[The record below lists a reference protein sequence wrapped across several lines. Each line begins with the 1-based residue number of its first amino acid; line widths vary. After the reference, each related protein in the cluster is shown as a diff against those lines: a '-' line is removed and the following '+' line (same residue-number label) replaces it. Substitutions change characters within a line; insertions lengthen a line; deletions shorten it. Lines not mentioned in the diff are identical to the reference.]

1 MARFRRTISKD
12 KSYLQ
17 YVHSY
22 RNEKGQPATKVLGNL
37 GNITNLSDDEI
48 ERITLSFFKAL
59 GIEDR
64 FKMNKFEA
72 GKGYHYGT
80 CLPAIAI
87 WEQLGL
93 DQIITKAV
101 PAKVKIPVSKISLI
115 QTANRFSD
123 PGSKLACYRWY
134 SNSMFSRL
142 KNFVTF
148 PDNDKE
154 KLHTYYRSLDYLCK
168 AKDKIEAELY
178 YYFKAY
184 GMDNSLVLYDI
195 TSVYFEGDQS
205 EIGAKGYSRDNRSD
219 ADQIVMGLVM
229 SRDGIPIAHHI
240 FEGNTTDKDT
250 VEEIIDDL
258 KKRFSIKEIVFVG
271 DRGMITVDNIGCIK
285 EKGNNYIM
293 GMYKRNRR
301 IINFLMTKENMKNT
315 DLEIQEYTYK
325 DLSDELKNEY
335 HKSVRF
341 IACYNPLVA
350 KKTKATR
357 ERNILSFEKM
367 VKNSK
372 LEDESDKIKETHY
385 KLKSFLSKYHMTKF
399 YKLKMD
405 DKPKTKIIDKSKM
418 KIYELSV
425 SKNNKAVEFE
435 AGLDGRYFMQTEV
448 SSTILDMKEVVK
460 SYKSLMKVEKAFRVI
475 KNEIDIRPVYVRK
488 ETRIKG
494 HVMICYLS
502 LLVEILLEKKLKELF
517 PELSENV
524 ERKKILKKSNL
535 DDDDPLTIKTLME
548 ELDTIRLVPLYINEN
563 QNPLLIS
570 TAIGKNIK
578 RLFSSLGIKNS
589 SDPKKLRIELKKDR
603 KKKSQLE
610 LFF

>member
-37 GNITNLSDDEI
+37 GNITNLSEDEI
-48 ERITLSFFKAL
+48 ERITLSFFKAF

-64 FKMNKFEA
+64 FTMNKYEA

-87 WEQLGL
+87 WEQLDL
-93 DQIITKAV
+93 DEIITRAI
-101 PAKVKIPVSKISLI
+101 PEKVKIPVSKISLI

-134 SNSMFSRL
+134 GNSMFSQL
-142 KNFVTF
+142 KNFVHF

-168 AKDKIEAELY
+168 AKDKIETELY

-195 TSVYFEGDQS
+195 TSVYFEGEQS

-250 VEEIIDDL
+250 VEKIIDDL

-301 IINFLMTKENMKNT
+301 IINFLMTKENMKNS
-315 DLEIQEYTYK
+315 DIEIQEYTYK
-325 DLSDELKNEY
+325 DLSDELKKEY

-357 ERNILSFEKM
+357 ERNILSFEEM

-372 LEDESDKIKETHY
+372 LEDELDKIKEIHY

-399 YKLKMD
+399 YKLKID
-405 DKPKTKIIDKSKM
+405 DKPKTKL
-418 KIYELSV
+418 YELSV
-425 SKNNKAVEFE
+425 SKNNEAVEFE
-435 AGLDGRYFMQTEV
+435 EGLDGRYFMQTEV
-448 SSTILDMKEVVK
+448 SSTMFDMKEVVK

-502 LLVEILLEKKLKELF
+502 LLVEILLEKKLNELF
-517 PELSENV
+517 PEISKKV
-524 ERKKILKKSNL
+524 EREKILKKSTLEDN
-535 DDDDPLTIKTLME
+535 DPLTIKILME
-548 ELDTIRLVPLYINEN
+548 ELDTIRLLPLYVNEN
-563 QNPLLIS
+563 QKPLLLS
-570 TAIGKNIK
+570 TAIRKNIK
-578 RLFSSLGIKNS
+578 RLFSSMGIKNS
-589 SDPKKLRIELKKDR
+589 SDPKKLRIEQKKG
-603 KKKSQLE
+603 KKNDGQLE